1 MNNLK
6 HHVKKIHEGIK
17 NFGQTLSHVCKQCG
31 ELFYRKFKLTLHIQS
46 VHDGIKYKCNKCE
59 KQYSGKNGLQQHIR
73 YEHEVRYPCQFCVF
87 RGTSQSKLR
96 QHTEKIHDGEKYQC
110 EFCEKEYK
118 DLRSMRKHK
127 KSAHPD
133 ETC

>member
-1 MNNLK
+1 MRYKCDQCDYQSPRRQDLK

-46 VHDGIKYKCNKCE
+46 VHEGIKYKCNKCE

-73 YEHEVRYPCQFCVF
+73 YEHEVRYPCQLCVF

-96 QHTEKIHDGEKYQC
+96 QHTEKIHDGK
-110 EFCEKEYK
+110 
-118 DLRSMRKHK
+118 
-127 KSAHPD
+127 
-133 ETC
+133 